1 MSRKQTR
8 PLLILKSENDDFP
21 FDIKDVNLNNIKQID
36 YFRMYNSLK
45 MVLEKLIEE
54 QPLQQK
60 LQTNIDFAFQVFLQ
74 KDQTST
80 QQQKAGKR
88 NQSQPFLKKEMQQ
101 LIEILSQMGFSDK
114 QIQERLQLNPGQTF
128 NGIGQH
134 SEIQEGDQ
142 QSGKKQTKE
151 KQKQGQVIDKQKL
164 YYEQQFHSNDEPE
177 QN

>member
-8 PLLILKSENDDFP
+8 PLLVQKPKNDDFP
-21 FDIKDVNLNNIKQID
+21 FDIKDVNIHEIKQID

-54 QPLQQK
+54 QPLQKK
-60 LQTNIDFAFQVFLQ
+60 LQANIDIAFKVFLQ
-74 KDQTST
+74 KDQTSG

-88 NQSQPFLKKEMQQ
+88 NQSQTFQKQEVL
-101 LIEILSQMGFSDK
+101 LVVDSLSQMGFSEK
-114 QIQERLQLNPGQTF
+114 QINERLQMNSGSSL
-128 NGIGQH
+128 NGIHQN

-142 QSGKKQTKE
+142 QSGKKQNKE
-151 KQKQGQVIDKQKL
+151 KLKQGQVIDKQKL
-164 YYEQQFHSNDEPE
+164 QYEQQFHSDDESD

>member
-8 PLLILKSENDDFP
+8 PLLILKPENDDFP
-21 FDIKDVNLNNIKQID
+21 FDIKDVNINEIKQID

-54 QPLQQK
+54 QPLQKK
-60 LQTNIDFAFQVFLQ
+60 LQANIDIAFKVFLQ
-74 KDQTST
+74 KDQTSS

-88 NQSQPFLKKEMQQ
+88 NQQQ
-101 LIEILSQMGFSDK
+101 SFQKQEVLQLVENLSQMGFSDK
-114 QIQERLQLNPGQTF
+114 QINERLQLNSGHSL
-128 NGIGQH
+128 NGITQH

-142 QSGKKQTKE
+142 QSGKKQLKE
-151 KQKQGQVIDKQKL
+151 KFKQGLFIDKQKL
-164 YYEQQFHSNDEPE
+164 QQEQQFYTDDESD

>member
-8 PLLILKSENDDFP
+8 PLLILKQENEDFP
-21 FDIKDVNLNNIKQID
+21 FDIKDVNISDIKQID

-74 KDQTST
+74 KDQISS
-80 QQQKAGKR
+80 QQQKAGKK
-88 NQSQPFLKKEMQQ
+88 NQSQPFLKKEILQ
-101 LIEILSQMGFSDK
+101 LVEILSQMGFSDK

-128 NGIGQH
+128 NGITQH

-142 QSGKKQTKE
+142 QSGKKYSKE
-151 KQKQGQVIDKQKL
+151 KQKQGQIIDKQKL
-164 YYEQQFHSNDEPE
+164 QQEQQFHSDDEPE

>member
-1 MSRKQTR
+1 MRRIQTR
-8 PLLILKSENDDFP
+8 PLLILKPENDDFP
-21 FDIKDVNLNNIKQID
+21 FDIKDVNISDIKQID

-74 KDQTST
+74 KDQISS
-80 QQQKAGKR
+80 QQQKAGKK
-88 NQSQPFLKKEMQQ
+88 NQSQPFLKKEILQ
-101 LIEILSQMGFSDK
+101 LVEILSQMGFSDK
-114 QIQERLQLNPGQTF
+114 QIQERLQLNPEQTF
-128 NGIGQH
+128 NGITQH

-142 QSGKKQTKE
+142 QSGKKYSKE
-151 KQKQGQVIDKQKL
+151 KQKQGQIIDKQKL
-164 YYEQQFHSNDEPE
+164 QQEQQFHSDDEPE